1 MCRWKATY
9 TLKNDMKPG
18 SSQRYACRPVSRNTS
33 ETESGG
39 CMTTVSEGEKGSCVF
54 LVGEKRFRALMP
66 VDTPAALAP
75 LCGIL
80 WNVFE
85 DTASHTS

>member
-1 MCRWKATY
+1 
-9 TLKNDMKPG
+9 MKPG
-18 SSQRYACRPVSRNTS
+18 SSQRYACRPVSHDTS

-39 CMTTVSEGEKGSCVF
+39 YLTTVSEGERGSCVF
-54 LVGEKRFRALMP
+54 LVGERRFRTLMP
-66 VDTPAALAP
+66 VDTPAALAL
-75 LCGIL
+75 LCGTL